1 MEALLS
7 SPAPGH
13 EGQCQVCYSALDYA
27 AIAPCGHNDIC
38 GVCHLRLRYL
48 HNDKKCPMCK
58 STNEQLVVDRPGKL
72 FEEYP
77 LWGNELGAD
86 FVYRDQVGMFF
97 PNDYYAQQIE
107 HLFAYHCTHCNDYDG
122 TTPDPNIYEEGNKKK
137 KPPTP
142 LQALQDHLRHKHR
155 LALCQLCVDFKR
167 DFVSQLPR
175 FTPSELKTHLA
186 KGDGIKGHHHPMCEF
201 CAPKRFYDL
210 ALLHQHLQREHYKC
224 DLCDRQGR
232 PNQYFRNYQ
241 SLQHHFDAQHY
252 LCKNP
257 QCLSARFVVFDNEID
272 LRAHQ
277 VHTHGSRGNDTKI
290 QLEFRV
296 RREGFDGSGQDVPR
310 QEDFQYTLDGQAF
323 VPEELPSAIPNEST
337 SHPLHL
343 ERTNELRAQ
352 AAQIRQTLEEQVES
366 FPSLSDAASGGR
378 AAPPLNV
385 GWTSGSSRLLAAS
398 KVGNTQEHF
407 PSLPSSSSTRRT
419 SAAPAK
425 LKSTSSNRQFT
436 AMRHAAAAPTWGGA
450 ATAAPSQPV
459 FNQESDLQRDNFP
472 SLGGIS
478 HNRES
483 DLAVEHFPSLGGG
496 SSTRY
501 VAAENLARKTAPPS
515 LTSTTDFPPPPS
527 ASSSKSV
534 RERMLGERKQPAL
547 SKKVLDNVLEF
558 PPPRSNGTVT
568 IEEIKATLGTTRYKQ
583 LRSLTKEFAADA
595 LAPDAYVDHVAML
608 FDAGYADHDL
618 WSFLPSL
625 LDSCPNESSARE
637 AKRYMDQLR
646 LNQLSGM
653 ASNANATSM
662 GGWSTTKPSVAA
674 ATAATPAAASSWPAI
689 GATAAAAQPIRPMGV
704 ATPALGRSA
713 ASTPVKTHKA
723 WGGESSSS
731 VMRAKAKPGTVSMA
745 AAQQE
750 PQRGTATKFMAKE
763 SKQEKLT
770 GAKSG
775 PKSSKKKQNDELR
788 ALAFG
793 GK

>member
-1 MEALLS
+1 
-7 SPAPGH
+7 
-13 EGQCQVCYSALDYA
+13 
-27 AIAPCGHNDIC
+27 
-38 GVCHLRLRYL
+38 
-48 HNDKKCPMCK
+48 MCK

-86 FVYRDQVGMFF
+86 FTYRDDVGMFF
-97 PNDYYAQQIE
+97 PNDYYAQEIH
-107 HLFAYHCTHCNDYDG
+107 HLFGYHCTHCHDYDG
-122 TTPDPNIYEEGNKKK
+122 TTPDPNVYEEGSKKK

-142 LQALQDHLRHKHR
+142 LRALQDHLRYKHR

-186 KGDGIKGHHHPMCEF
+186 KGDGTKGHLHPMCEF

-210 ALLHQHLQREHYKC
+210 ALLHQHLQQQHYKC
-224 DLCDRQGR
+224 DLCDRQGK

-241 SLQHHFDAQHY
+241 SLQHHFDAQHF
-252 LCKNP
+252 LCRDP
-257 QCLSARFVVFDNEID
+257 QCLAARFVVFDNEID

-277 VHTHGSRGNDTKI
+277 IHTHGCRGNDTKI

-296 RREGFDGSGQDVPR
+296 RREGFDGSGQDVPT

-323 VPEELPSAIPNEST
+323 VPEELPSAGPNET
-337 SHPLHL
+337 ISHPLHL

-352 AAQIRQTLEEQVES
+352 AAQIRQALEEQQMEA
-366 FPSLSDAASGGR
+366 FPSLSDTPSAGR
-378 AAPPLNV
+378 AAPLNV

-398 KVGNTQEHF
+398 KVRNTREDF
-407 PSLPSSSSTRRT
+407 PSLPSSSNTKRAPT
-419 SAAPAK
+419 SAASAK
-425 LKSTSSNRQFT
+425 LKGTSASRQFA
-436 AMRHAAAAPTWGGA
+436 AMSRAAAAGAVATAPTWGGT
-450 ATAAPSQPV
+450 TAGPSQPL
-459 FNQESDLQRDNFP
+459 FQQESNLQRDNFP
-472 SLGGIS
+472 SLGGDS

-483 DLAVEHFPSLGGG
+483 VLARESFPPLGGG

-501 VAAENLARKTAPPS
+501 VAAENLARKKGPPS

-527 ASSSKSV
+527 ASVSKSV
-534 RERMLGERKQPAL
+534 REQILGERKQPAAL
-547 SKKVLDNVLEF
+547 SKEVLDSVLEF
-558 PPPRSNGTVT
+558 PPPRSNDTAT

-583 LRSLTKEFAADA
+583 LKSLTKEFAADT

-608 FDAGYADHDL
+608 FDAGYADHDF

-637 AKRYMDQLR
+637 AKRYMNQKR
-646 LNQLSGM
+646 LNPMGGM
-653 ASNANATSM
+653 ASSANASST
-662 GGWSTTKPSVAA
+662 GGWSTKPNMAT
-674 ATAATPAAASSWPAI
+674 ATAATTTPSAASSWPVFD
-689 GATAAAAQPIRPMGV
+689 ATAAAASRSIRPMGV
-704 ATPALGRSA
+704 ATPASSRNA
-713 ASTPVKTHKA
+713 APNPVKTNKA
-723 WGGESSSS
+723 WGGEPSSS
-731 VMRAKAKPGTVSMA
+731 VMRAKAKPGTVSVA
-745 AAQQE
+745 AAQLE

-763 SKQEKLT
+763 SKQGKQT
-770 GAKSG
+770 GTKSG
-775 PKSSKKKQNDELR
+775 PKVGKKKQNDELR